1 MPTRHTRL
9 NLKFQDDGVKM
20 AEQMKEIIDQARQEG
35 RTYLMEHESKSIL
48 ESLGISTTGSRLAKS
63 EDEAWEIF
71 RSLGTPAVM
80 KVLSPE
86 VVHKSDA
93 GGVKL
98 NLKDEEEVRR
108 AFREIASA
116 FQDKELVGVSVQS
129 MARPGVE
136 AIIGVTQDT
145 TFGPVLMF
153 GLGGVFVE
161 VLKDVAFRS
170 SPLTEA
176 DAQDMIEEIKGYA
189 MLKGYR
195 GYSADIHALKRL
207 LLQIS
212 DLLIKNPDISE
223 MDLNPVILYPD
234 GYTVVDARI
243 ILGNGEKEGNGEK
256 LGAHPSAKPSTK
268 QDLHDLFYPKSVAVI
283 GASGVPGKLGWN
295 VFTNLVSHKFKG
307 RLYPINPR
315 AEEIHGIK
323 AYPRIS
329 AVPEPVDVAI
339 ILVSAGMTPEVVE
352 ECCECGVRYIVVE
365 SAGFAELGEAGKQIE
380 LQMKDI
386 ADKYKVR
393 LLGPNCSG
401 IINTH
406 CSMVQSIGIVDALS
420 RGNIGLI
427 SQAGV
432 CAAGMLW
439 GLRHIMDFG
448 IIATIGN
455 KLDINE
461 TDILEAVSTDENIN
475 VICMYLESVKA
486 GRRFID
492 VSRKIT
498 KEKPIVVLKSGRTD
512 AGKKAVASHTASLAG
527 NDQIF
532 SAAFRQSGIIRAR
545 DYEHMFN
552 LARAIS
558 KQPFPDREGVFIITY
573 AGSLGVISADAI
585 TDNGMRLSELEPH
598 LKERLRNLLPD
609 YVCGMNP
616 VDYTFSQDAETV
628 KKTIEIGVESP
639 DVGSFIV
646 ILQAEILESYVEALR
661 SIDYKGKPIIAC
673 VAGKEFALEDV
684 IKMEK
689 AGVPVFS
696 TPEEV
701 ADALAIM
708 YRHAKRMKRADS

>member
-1 MPTRHTRL
+1 M
-9 NLKFQDDGVKM
+9 
-20 AEQMKEIIDQARQEG
+20 G
-35 RTYLMEHESKSIL
+35 RTYLMEHESKSFL
-48 ESLGISTTGSRLAKS
+48 ESFGITTTGSRAAKS
-63 EDEAWEIF
+63 EEEAVEIF
-71 RSLGTPAVM
+71 RKIGSLAVM

-93 GGVKL
+93 GGVRL
-98 NLKDEEEVRR
+98 NLKDEEEVRQAYKGIAK
-108 AFREIASA
+108 AFR
-116 FQDKELVGVSVQS
+116 DKNMIGVSVQA
-129 MARPGVE
+129 MAKPGVE
-136 AIIGVTQDT
+136 AIIGVTQDS
-145 TFGPVLMF
+145 TFGPMLMF

-170 SPLTEA
+170 IPISES
-176 DAQDMIEEIKGYA
+176 DAQDMIEEIKGYHL
-189 MLKGYR
+189 LKGYR
-195 GYSADIHALKRL
+195 GYSADIPALKRL
-207 LLQIS
+207 LLQVS
-212 DLLIKNPDISE
+212 DIVVKYPEISE
-223 MDLNPVILYPD
+223 MDLNPVFLYHD

-243 ILGNGEKEGNGEK
+243 ILGEVKARKPEAET
-256 LGAHPSAKPSTK
+256 SATEESTK
-268 QDLHDLFYPKSVAVI
+268 LDLHDLFYPKSVAVI

-295 VFTNLVSHKFKG
+295 VFTNLVSHKFQGK
-307 RLYPINPR
+307 LYPINPR
-315 AEEIHGIK
+315 AEEIQGIK

-339 ILVSAGMTPEVVE
+339 ILVSAGIAPEVVE

-365 SAGFAELGEAGKQIE
+365 SAGFAELGAEGKQIE
-380 LQMKDI
+380 EQMKEI
-386 ADKYKVR
+386 ADRYKVR

-420 RGNIGLI
+420 KGNIGLI

-461 TDILEAVSTDENIN
+461 TDILEAVSTDENVN

-486 GRRFID
+486 GRRFLD
-492 VSRKIT
+492 VAKRIT
-498 KEKPIVVLKSGRTD
+498 VEKPIVVLKSGRTE

-532 SAAFRQSGIIRAR
+532 SAVFRQGGILRAR
-545 DYEHMFN
+545 DYEHMFG

-558 KQPFPDREGVFIITY
+558 KQPFPDRDGVFIITY
-573 AGSLGVISADAI
+573 AGSLGVIAADAI

-598 LKERLRNLLPD
+598 LKERLKNLLPD

-616 VDYTFSQDAETV
+616 VDYTFSQDAEIV
-628 KKTIEIGVESP
+628 KKTIEIGVESN

-646 ILQAEILESYVEALR
+646 VLQAEILESYVEALK

-673 VAGKEFALEDV
+673 VAGKEFALDGV
-684 IKMEK
+684 INMEK
-689 AGVPVFS
+689 AGIPVFS
-696 TPEEV
+696 TPEQV
-701 ADALAIM
+701 ADALAVM
-708 YRHAKRMKRADS
+708 YRHAKRIKREIA

>member
-1 MPTRHTRL
+1 
-9 NLKFQDDGVKM
+9 M
-20 AEQMKEIIDQARQEG
+20 AEKYRDIIDRAKAEG
-35 RTYLMEHESKSIL
+35 RSYLMEHESKAVL
-48 ESLGISTTGSRLAKS
+48 EDLEISTSGSRLARS
-63 EDEAWEIF
+63 EDEAVDIS
-71 RSLGTPAVM
+71 RDLGSPVAL

-86 VVHKSDA
+86 VVHKSDS

-98 NLKDEEEVRR
+98 QLEDEVEVRKAYQQICR
-108 AFREIASA
+108 A
-116 FQDKELVGVSVQS
+116 FQDKTIVGVSVQK
-129 MARPGVE
+129 MAKPGVE
-136 AIIGVTQDT
+136 AIVGVAQDA
-145 TFGPVLMF
+145 TFGPILMF

-161 VLKDVAFRS
+161 VLKDVSFRS
-170 SPLTEA
+170 IPITLS
-176 DAQDMIEEIKGYA
+176 DAEDMIEEIKGYA
-189 MLKGYR
+189 LLKGYR
-195 GYSADIHALKRL
+195 GHSADITALKQL
-207 LLQIS
+207 LLRIS
-212 DLLIKNPDISE
+212 DFVMKNPDISE
-223 MDLNPVILYPD
+223 MDLNPVFLYSE

-243 ILGNGEKEGNGEK
+243 ILGEPR
-256 LGAHPSAKPSTK
+256 LAAPSPAK

-283 GASGVPGKLGWN
+283 GASGTPGKLGWN
-295 VFTNLVSHKFKG
+295 VFTNLVSHKFQGK
-307 RLYPINPR
+307 LYPINPR

-329 AVPEPVDVAI
+329 DVPLPVDVAI
-339 ILVSAGMTPEVVE
+339 ILVSAGMTTDVVE

-365 SAGFAELGEAGKQIE
+365 SAGFAELGEAGKEIE
-380 LQMKDI
+380 QQMKDI
-386 ADKYKVR
+386 ADKYGVR

-420 RGNIGLI
+420 KGNIGLV

-461 TDILEAVSTDENIN
+461 TDILEAVSSDENIN
-475 VICMYLESVKA
+475 VICMYLESVKG
-486 GRRFID
+486 GRSFID
-492 VSRKIT
+492 AARRIT
-498 KEKPIVVLKSGRTD
+498 LEKPVVVLKSGRTD

-532 SAAFRQSGIIRAR
+532 SAVFRQSGIIRAS

-552 LARAIS
+552 LARTIS
-558 KQPFPDREGVFIITY
+558 KQPLPDREGVFIVTY
-573 AGSLGVISADAI
+573 AGSLGVIAADAI
-585 TDNGMRLSELEPH
+585 SDNGMRLSELEPH
-598 LKERLRNLLPD
+598 LKERLKNLLPD
-609 YVCGMNP
+609 YVSGMNP

-628 KKTIEIGVESP
+628 KKTIEIGVDSQ

-646 ILQAEILESYVEALR
+646 VLQAEILESYVDALK

-673 VAGKEFALEDV
+673 VAGKEFALQDV
-684 IKMEK
+684 IRMEK
-689 AGVPVFS
+689 AGIPVFS

-701 ADALAIM
+701 ADALAIL
-708 YRHAKRMKRADS
+708 YRHHKRVKREKA

>member
-1 MPTRHTRL
+1 
-9 NLKFQDDGVKM
+9 M
-20 AEQMKEIIDQARQEG
+20 AERYKEIINQAKDEA
-35 RTYLMEHESKSIL
+35 RTYLMEHESKAVL
-48 ESLGISTTGSRLAKS
+48 ESLGITTSGAKLARS
-63 EDEAWEIF
+63 EEEAVAIF
-71 RSLGTPAVM
+71 QSLASPAAM
-80 KVLSPE
+80 KVLSTE

-98 NLKDEEEVRR
+98 NLKDTDEVRAAWREMAR
-108 AFREIASA
+108 AFSE
-116 FQDKELVGVSVQS
+116 QKMEGVSVQR

-136 AIIGVTQDT
+136 AIIGVANDA

-161 VLKDVAFRS
+161 VLKDVSFRS
-170 SPLTEA
+170 LPISA
-176 DAQDMIEEIKGYA
+176 SDARDMIEEIKGYA
-189 MLKGYR
+189 LLQGYR
-195 GYSADIHALKRL
+195 GYSADIPALERL
-207 LLQIS
+207 ILSIS
-212 DLLIKNPDISE
+212 DFVLANPEISE
-223 MDLNPVILYPD
+223 MDLNPVFLYPD
-234 GYTVVDARI
+234 GYCVVDARI
-243 ILGNGEKEGNGEK
+243 ILG
-256 LGAHPSAKPSTK
+256 PDRQPQPSTAAGASV
-268 QDLHDLFYPKSVAVI
+268 DLHDLFYPKSIAVI
-283 GASGVPGKLGWN
+283 GASGTPGKLGWN
-295 VFTNLVSHKFKG
+295 VFTNLVSHKFGGK
-307 RLYPINPR
+307 LYPINPR
-315 AEEIHGIK
+315 ADEICGHK
-323 AYPRIS
+323 TYPRIS

-339 ILVSAGMTPEVVE
+339 VLVSAGVTPDVVE
-352 ECCECGVRYIVVE
+352 ECCKCGVRYIVVE
-365 SAGFAELGEAGKQIE
+365 SAGFAELGDEGKKIE
-380 LQMKDI
+380 LSMKEI
-386 ADKYKVR
+386 ADRYGVR

-420 RGNIGLI
+420 MGNIGLV

-461 TDILEAVSTDENIN
+461 TDILEAVSQDKNIN
-475 VICMYLESVKA
+475 VICMYLESVKG

-492 VSRKIT
+492 VARRIT
-498 KEKPIVVLKSGRTD
+498 KDKPIVVLKSGRTD

-527 NDQIF
+527 DDQVF
-532 SAAFRQSGIIRAR
+532 GAAFRQSGIIRAR
-545 DYEHMFN
+545 DYEHMFG

-558 KQPFPDREGVFIITY
+558 KQPLPDREGVFIITY
-573 AGSLGVISADAI
+573 AGSLGVIAADAI
-585 TDNGMRLSELEPH
+585 TDNGMRLSDLEPH
-598 LKERLRNLLPD
+598 LKERLRRLLPD

-628 KKTIEIGVESP
+628 KKTIEIGVDSE

-646 ILQAEILESYVEALR
+646 VLQAEILDSYVDSLK

-673 VAGKEFALEDV
+673 VAGKEFALADV

-689 AGVPVFS
+689 AGIPVFS

-708 YRHAKRMKRADS
+708 YRHQKRVKEQGSKD

>member
-1 MPTRHTRL
+1 
-9 NLKFQDDGVKM
+9 M
-20 AEQMKEIIDQARQEG
+20 AELFREVIDQAKAEG
-35 RTYLMEHESKSIL
+35 RTYLMEHESKAVL
-48 ESLGISTTGSRLAKS
+48 ESLGITTSKS
-63 EDEAWEIF
+63 IVARSEEEAVEIF
-71 RSLGTPAVM
+71 QSLASPAAL
-80 KVLSPE
+80 KVLSPD

-98 NLKDEEEVRR
+98 NLRDADEVR
-108 AFREIASA
+108 AAYREITQA
-116 FQDKELVGVSVQS
+116 FLDKKVAGISVQK

-136 AIIGVTQDT
+136 AIVGVANDA
-145 TFGPVLMF
+145 TFGPILMF

-161 VLKDVAFRS
+161 VLKDVSFRS
-170 SPLTEA
+170 IPISA
-176 DAQDMIEEIKGYA
+176 SDAKDMIEEIKGYA
-189 MLKGYR
+189 LLRGYR
-195 GYSADIHALKRL
+195 GISADIEALEKL
-207 LLQIS
+207 LMTIS
-212 DLLIKNPDISE
+212 DYVMKNPDISE
-223 MDLNPVILYPD
+223 MDLNPVFLYPD
-234 GYTVVDARI
+234 GYMVVDARI
-243 ILGNGEKEGNGEK
+243 ILGEPRPVPP
-256 LGAHPSAKPSTK
+256 AAVK
-268 QDLHDLFYPKSVAVI
+268 QDLHDLFYPKSIAVI
-283 GASGVPGKLGWN
+283 GASGTPGKLGWN

-307 RLYPINPR
+307 KLYPINPK
-315 AEEIHGIK
+315 ADEIHGLK
-323 AYPRIS
+323 AYPCIS

-339 ILVSAGMTPEVVE
+339 ILVSAGITADVVE
-352 ECCECGVRYIVVE
+352 ECCKCGVRYIVVE
-365 SAGFAELGEAGKQIE
+365 SAGFAELGEDGKKIE
-380 LQMKDI
+380 LLMKDI
-386 ADKYKVR
+386 ADRYGVR

-420 RGNIGLI
+420 MGNIGLV

-461 TDILEAVSTDENIN
+461 TDIMEAVSKDENIN
-475 VICMYLESVKA
+475 VICMYLESVKG

-492 VSRKIT
+492 EARRIT
-498 KEKPIVVLKSGRTD
+498 LDKPVVVLKSGRTD

-527 NDQIF
+527 DDQIF

-573 AGSLGVISADAI
+573 AGSLGVIAADAI
-585 TDNGMRLSELEPH
+585 TDNGMRLSDLEAP
-598 LKERLRNLLPD
+598 LKDRLKNLLPD

-628 KKTIEIGVESP
+628 KRTIEIGVDSD

-646 ILQAEILESYVEALR
+646 ILQAEILESYPDTLK

-673 VAGKEFALEDV
+673 VAGKEFAMSGV

-689 AGVPVFS
+689 AGIPVFS
-696 TPEEV
+696 TPEQV
-701 ADALAIM
+701 ADALGIM
-708 YRHAKRMKRADS
+708 YRHHKRIKREKA

>member
-1 MPTRHTRL
+1 M
-9 NLKFQDDGVKM
+9 
-20 AEQMKEIIDQARQEG
+20 EDQFRGIMDRALSSG
-35 RTYLMEHESKSIL
+35 RAYLMEHESKAVL
-48 ESLGISTTGSRLAKS
+48 EILGISTTGAGLARS
-63 EDEAWEIF
+63 EDEAVSIF
-71 RSLGTPAVM
+71 RSLGSPVAM

-98 NLKDEEEVRR
+98 NLTDAESVRQ
-108 AFREIASA
+108 AYREISSV
-116 FQDKELVGVSVQS
+116 FGHRDMVGVSVQR
-129 MARPGVE
+129 MARPGLEV
-136 AIIGVTQDT
+136 IIGVAQDA
-145 TFGPVLMF
+145 TFGPMLMF
-153 GLGGVFVE
+153 GLGGIFVE
-161 VLKDVAFRS
+161 VLKDVSFRS
-170 SPLTEA
+170 IPISES
-176 DAQDMIEEIKGYA
+176 DAQSMIEEIKGHA

-195 GYSADIHALKRL
+195 GQSANIEALKRL

-212 DLLIKNPDISE
+212 DFVQKNPEISE
-223 MDLNPVILYPD
+223 MDLNPVFLYPD

-243 ILGNGEKEGNGEK
+243 ILGEPRPE
-256 LGAHPSAKPSTK
+256 AAAPPMM
-268 QDLHDLFYPKSVAVI
+268 DLHDLFYPGSVAVI
-283 GASGVPGKLGWN
+283 GASGTPGKLGWN
-295 VFTNLVSHKFKG
+295 VFSNLVSHKFQGK
-307 RLYPINPR
+307 LYPINPK
-315 AEEIHGIK
+315 ADEIQGIK
-323 AYPRIS
+323 AYPSIS
-329 AVPEPVDVAI
+329 AVPGPVDVAI
-339 ILVSAGMTPEVVE
+339 ILVSAGMTPDVVE
-352 ECCECGVRYIVVE
+352 ECCRCHVRYIVVE
-365 SAGFAELGEAGKQIE
+365 SAGFAELGEEGKKIE
-380 LQMKDI
+380 LEMKAI
-386 ADKYKVR
+386 ADRYGVR

-406 CSMVQSIGIVDALS
+406 CSMVQSIGLVDALS
-420 RGNIGLI
+420 KGNIGLV

-461 TDILEAVSTDENIN
+461 TDILEAVSRDENIN
-475 VICMYLESVKA
+475 VICMYLESVKG

-492 VSRKIT
+492 VARKIT
-498 KEKPIVVLKSGRTD
+498 PKKPVVVLKSGRTE

-573 AGSLGVISADAI
+573 AGSLGVIAADAI

-598 LKERLRNLLPD
+598 LKERLRKLLPD

-616 VDYTFSQDAETV
+616 VDYTFSQDADIV
-628 KKTIEIGVESP
+628 RKTIEIGVESR

-646 ILQAEILESYVEALR
+646 VLQAEILDSYVDALK

-673 VAGKEFALEDV
+673 VAGKEFALADV

-708 YRHAKRMKRADS
+708 YRHHERVMRER

>member
-1 MPTRHTRL
+1 
-9 NLKFQDDGVKM
+9 M
-20 AEQMKEIIDQARQEG
+20 AERHREIINQAIDEARA
-35 RTYLMEHESKSIL
+35 YLMEHESKAVL
-48 ESLGISTTGSRLAKS
+48 ESLGITTSGAKLARS
-63 EDEAWEIF
+63 EEEAVAIF
-71 RSLGTPAVM
+71 QSLASPAAM
-80 KVLSPE
+80 KVLSAE

-98 NLKDEEEVRR
+98 NLKDAEEVRAAWREMAR
-108 AFREIASA
+108 AFSE
-116 FQDKELVGVSVQS
+116 QKMEGVSVQR

-136 AIIGVTQDT
+136 AIIGVANDA

-161 VLKDVAFRS
+161 VLKDVSFRS
-170 SPLTEA
+170 LPISA
-176 DAQDMIEEIKGYA
+176 SDARDMIEEIKGYA
-189 MLKGYR
+189 LLQGYR
-195 GYSADIHALKRL
+195 GYSADIPALERL
-207 LLQIS
+207 ILTIS
-212 DLLIKNPDISE
+212 DFVLANPEISE
-223 MDLNPVILYPD
+223 MDLNPVFLYPN
-234 GYTVVDARI
+234 GYCVVDARI
-243 ILGNGEKEGNGEK
+243 ILGPPRPKPPAA
-256 LGAHPSAKPSTK
+256 GASV
-268 QDLHDLFYPKSVAVI
+268 DLHDLFYPKSIAVI
-283 GASGVPGKLGWN
+283 GASGTPGKLGWN
-295 VFTNLVSHKFKG
+295 VFTNLVSHKFGGK
-307 RLYPINPR
+307 LYPINPR
-315 AEEIHGIK
+315 ANEICGHK
-323 AYPRIS
+323 TYPRIS
-329 AVPEPVDVAI
+329 AVPELVDVAI
-339 ILVSAGMTPEVVE
+339 VLVSAGVTPDVVE
-352 ECCECGVRYIVVE
+352 ECCKCGVRYIVVE
-365 SAGFAELGEAGKQIE
+365 SAGFAELGDEGKKIE
-380 LQMKDI
+380 LSMKEI
-386 ADKYKVR
+386 ADRYGVR

-420 RGNIGLI
+420 MGNIGLV

-461 TDILEAVSTDENIN
+461 TDILEAVSQDKNIN
-475 VICMYLESVKA
+475 VICMYLESVKG

-492 VSRKIT
+492 VARRIT
-498 KEKPIVVLKSGRTD
+498 KDKPIVVLKSGRTD

-527 NDQIF
+527 DDQVF
-532 SAAFRQSGIIRAR
+532 GAAFRQSGIIRAR
-545 DYEHMFN
+545 DYEHMFG

-558 KQPFPDREGVFIITY
+558 KQPLPDREGVFIITY
-573 AGSLGVISADAI
+573 AGSLGVIAADAI
-585 TDNGMRLSELEPH
+585 TDNGMRLSDLEPH
-598 LKERLRNLLPD
+598 LKERLRRLLPD

-628 KKTIEIGVESP
+628 KKTIEIGVDSE

-646 ILQAEILESYVEALR
+646 VLQAEILDSYVDSLK

-673 VAGKEFALEDV
+673 VAGKEFALADV

-689 AGVPVFS
+689 AGIPVFS

-708 YRHAKRMKRADS
+708 YRHQKRVKEQGSKD